1 MGKQTDKQQIVNDLR
16 TRLNWYIYEA
26 TEEEFDEAEVKAI
39 VDLLKVM
46 EPVDTADGYFT
57 AERALERFWK
67 INAERQAIEE
77 EFEQLKAGRVK
88 WSDYPGFDDEPVEN
102 EEEEYRKLVAELDAD
117 GVRCDIPHRKAEDV
131 IAALRAE
138 VEAEDAASAETTTE
152 QRAAVTGDKVA
163 KKSFFRSKG
172 FTKLATAAALVLA
185 IFVGGTAGVYAEK
198 EGFFHWVE
206 KDDGRLAIINPGE
219 QDADTTTIVS
229 YDTFEQLPDRYKE
242 IIWIPN
248 ALSEAFILNKINVI
262 SYRTMTSV
270 ESTYISQ
277 DSDLSVWIYQKYFA
291 ENVAIHDSQLDS
303 YEHVVTKVYSAIDV
317 QYFEG
322 DDEGVPEFMAVFHI
336 DNQEYIVRS
345 NMSLDALEQLIC
357 ESIVVSVS

>member
-39 VDLLKVM
+39 VELLKVM

-67 INAERQAIEE
+67 IHAERQALEE

-88 WSDYPGFDDEPVEN
+88 WSDYPGFDDEPVGN

-117 GVRCDIPHRKAEDV
+117 GARDDIPHRKAEDV

-152 QRAAVTGDKVA
+152 PRAAVTGDKVA

-219 QDADTTTIVS
+219 QDADTTLIAS

-242 IIWIPN
+242 IVWVPT
-248 ALSEAFILNKINVI
+248 ALLETFDLNEISVI
-262 SYRTMTSV
+262 SYRMVTNIKSMYTNP
-270 ESTYISQ
+270 
-277 DSDLSVWIYQKYFA
+277 DSEEFVRIIQKFFA
-291 ENVAIHDSQLDS
+291 EDVALHDTQLDS
-303 YEHVVTKVYSAIDV
+303 YQHVITKMYSAVKV

-322 DDEGVPEFMAVFHI
+322 EDEGVQEFMAVFSVA
-336 DNQEYIVRS
+336 NQEYIVRS
-345 NMSLDALEQLIC
+345 NMSFEALEQLIS
-357 ESIVVSVS
+357 ESIVVSVN